1 MSIFSKRILIIILI
15 IVSIIFLSI
24 INFKINNS
32 KKSEINKNPEQEI
45 NIIENKNE
53 IKKEKINEE
62 NKNYNWY
69 IEIKSINLKAPI
81 AETTEMNILEDYVGH
96 FSETSLTVGNIG
108 LAGHNKGYKNNYFE
122 NLNKAKKG
130 DEITYKYND
139 YINKYIIDKIEIIKN
154 TNWDNLENTK
164 ENKITLITCL
174 EDKPEHRLCV
184 QATEKNN

>member
-1 MSIFSKRILIIILI
+1 
-15 IVSIIFLSI
+15 
-24 INFKINNS
+24 
-32 KKSEINKNPEQEI
+32 
-45 NIIENKNE
+45 
-53 IKKEKINEE
+53 
-62 NKNYNWY
+62 
-69 IEIKSINLKAPI
+69 
-81 AETTEMNILEDYVGH
+81 MNILEDYVGH

>member
-45 NIIENKNE
+45 NII
-53 IKKEKINEE
+53 E

>member
-1 MSIFSKRILIIILI
+1 M
-15 IVSIIFLSI
+15 
-24 INFKINNS
+24 
-32 KKSEINKNPEQEI
+32 
-45 NIIENKNE
+45 
-53 IKKEKINEE
+53 
-62 NKNYNWY
+62 
-69 IEIKSINLKAPI
+69 IEI
-81 AETTEMNILEDYVGH
+81 DYH
-96 FSETSLTVGNIG
+96 TSFLLI
-108 LAGHNKGYKNNYFE
+108 YYFRV
-122 NLNKAKKG
+122 NKAKKG